1 MSDFATR
8 VVAWQ
13 RAMGR
18 RALPWQGTR
27 EPYRVWLSEIMLQQ
41 TQVATVVSYYQ
52 RFLDRFP
59 DVAALAR
66 ADLDE
71 VMRLWAG
78 LGYYARARNLHACA
92 QRVVAEHG
100 GEFPGSAKLL
110 AQLPGIGRSTA
121 AAIAAFCFDA
131 RAAILDGNVKRVLAR
146 HFGLEG
152 FPGTAAVERELW
164 ARAEALL
171 PASTEMPAYTQGL
184 MDLGA
189 MLCARSSPRCGECP
203 VQSTCVASN
212 AGRVDELPGARPR
225 KETRQ
230 RSAQMLIV
238 LRGDAVL
245 VEQRPGAGIWG
256 GLLALPQFDCLGQ
269 LNLALRNLAPQARAQ
284 PMPRRRHAFTHF
296 TLEFT
301 PHLARIDPP
310 LTAAMAPR
318 MRWLARAEIE
328 SAALPTPIRALLR
341 DVLRGSVHAASD
353 EIAEEA

>member
-13 RAMGR
+13 RSMGR
-18 RALPWQGTR
+18 RNLPWQGTR

-41 TQVATVVSYYQ
+41 TQVATAVPYYQ
-52 RFLDRFP
+52 RFLAGFP
-59 DVAALAR
+59 DVLALAR
-66 ADLDE
+66 ADPDE

-92 QRVVAEHG
+92 QQVVAEHG
-100 GEFPGSAKLL
+100 GAFPSSVTLL

-121 AAIAAFCFDA
+121 AAI
-131 RAAILDGNVKRVLAR
+131 LDGNVKRVLAR
-146 HFGLEG
+146 CFGVAG

-171 PASTEMPAYTQGL
+171 PTSTEMPAYTQGL

-189 MLCARSSPRCGECP
+189 TVCTRLSPRCSDCP
-203 VQSTCVASN
+203 LRSTCVAANS
-212 AGRVDELPGARPR
+212 GRVDELPSARPKKATPR
-225 KETRQ
+225 
-230 RSAQMLIV
+230 RSAQMLV
-238 LRGDAVL
+238 ALHGDAVL

-256 GLLALPQFDCLGQ
+256 GLLSLPQFERVEQ
-269 LNLALRNLAPQARAQ
+269 LNLALRNLAPQTRAE
-284 PMPRRRHAFTHF
+284 PLPRRRHAFTHF

-301 PHLARIDPP
+301 PYLARIDRP

-318 MRWLARAEIE
+318 WRWLARGDVAV
-328 SAALPTPIRALLR
+328 AALPTPIRALLR
-341 DVLRGSVHAASD
+341 DLMRSPVPAAGD
-353 EIAEEA
+353 GIAHRA